1 MKDNPFYEYWKQSQ
15 EELYKNQSDW
25 MSTWLNSDDP
35 VTAEFLDK
43 SKKSWAMCEEQ
54 YSSWMK
60 TAENWFSP
68 DTFPGQGQENTA
80 ANQMLK
86 LMLDPSNFSRFS
98 FEQMNSLF
106 KKMVDGPDFADIGM
120 FEKKFLKSGQDW
132 LALCNAS
139 EEYQAV
145 LAAAWNRAFKH
156 YSDEFAELS
165 KADTIDSKA
174 LLDRWLEIADTEMI
188 DTLRSSKF
196 LEAQRNFFK
205 ASTTYKLKHQEFV
218 ELWLE
223 SQSMPTR
230 TEVDEMH
237 KNIHQLR
244 LEIRGL
250 RKELNSLSAK
260 PGDNHHA
267 KTDIKQGSSVPAVKA
282 IARPKPKTKVQAKPK
297 AKVQAKPKAKVQAK
311 AKAKVH
317 AKPKA
322 KAKVK
327 SRVEKK

>member
-1 MKDNPFYEYWKQSQ
+1 
-15 EELYKNQSDW
+15 
-25 MSTWLNSDDP
+25 
-35 VTAEFLDK
+35 
-43 SKKSWAMCEEQ
+43 
-54 YSSWMK
+54 
-60 TAENWFSP
+60 
-68 DTFPGQGQENTA
+68 
-80 ANQMLK
+80 
-86 LMLDPSNFSRFS
+86 
-98 FEQMNSLF
+98 
-106 KKMVDGPDFADIGM
+106 
-120 FEKKFLKSGQDW
+120 LKSGQDW

-145 LAAAWNRAFKH
+145 LAEAWNRAFKH

-165 KADTIDSKA
+165 KADTIDSKT

-260 PGDNHHA
+260 TGEHYDEKA
-267 KTDIKQGSSVPAVKA
+267 VVKTGISAPAVKTK
-282 IARPKPKTKVQAKPK
+282 PKVRSKPKVSPKTKVSTKPTVK
-297 AKVQAKPKAKVQAK
+297 AK
-311 AKAKVH
+311 AKAKP
-317 AKPKA
+317 KPKA